1 MMLLENDHLEKVLPL
16 HSDYC
21 EIDRLDSTSILLSVE
36 SFCLWQ
42 LLFTMNVKTGV
53 CLGISLQHDL
63 QEICLLFTAMTL
75 DFNFC
80 YEMTQFLKD
89 LELKIIFEVLH
100 FEHQCR
106 NHMRFLCSFNKAC
119 KSH

>member
-1 MMLLENDHLEKVLPL
+1 MENDRLEKVLPL
-16 HSDYC
+16 RSDYC
-21 EIDRLDSTSILLSVE
+21 EIDRLGSISTLLSVE
-36 SFCLWQ
+36 SFCWSQ

-53 CLGISLQHDL
+53 CLGISLQRDL
-63 QEICLLFTAMTL
+63 QEICLMFITKTL

-80 YEMTQFLKD
+80 YETTQFLKD
-89 LELKIIFEVLH
+89 LELLIIFEVLH